1 MRPGGVPGQYYSAH
15 RLAPPPSSLALPP
28 VESLRHFPP
37 VFASASK
44 PRPTV
49 SAQSYDS
56 YTQQA
61 MAESDRIL
69 EYYMQDAEAFRNKA
83 LAGMGLRN
91 SNYNPYQ
98 PGPSFLVQSR
108 QEPPTPPATM
118 DVAAEML
125 QRPSDHVPSHGEAS
139 DAIQTVV
146 QYPPKSPPSDRPAIQ
161 AVGAALPARSYYEAV
176 APLEASSSAIS
187 QVGNTE
193 PQISCVT
200 KSAPIREDLDEN
212 ITVEEP
218 KAVRTRTA
226 ETFDQLLHGKPKK
239 KRERARS
246 RRETD
251 VLLQV
256 MERNA
261 GLSQTYAEALHKLE
275 VTANKE
281 RQLAQFAHFT
291 TILNNERAQAEQQ
304 AAAQNMTM
312 QLLLQRIAELEGA
325 LATQGGQGLYS
336 QVQSYPSSGPMTI
349 PSFPSGGFTAP
360 NTENMH
366 MRMSIPPI
374 TLDSMPPPV
383 PEAESLPRSEQGT
396 QAKIGSGL
404 EHPQLSGLRAGM
416 FTSRPP
422 APPSSLSPRRA
433 QEAASPLVGVSMA
446 KPMRIP
452 PRPKAQPGSSN
463 NRRASLGLIPSAMAQ
478 LQQSHST
485 LTIDHKEQSAQDASM
500 NTSPIP
506 SPIRLPTTIL
516 HTTTEHSPESRI
528 SPAEKPLP
536 TPVSDDLWR
545 ASDSQDGNVA
555 MGLQETPGVEDR
567 HSSTPNET
575 PSSKKNSPE
584 SFKSQEEKRGPLK
597 VRFENISSSSGTSGS
612 STDKHPDASSGE
624 KEPQPQPQPDQPL
637 PSALMEKD
645 RKEEVVSVEDEVS
658 TPAQQEQVVLPVTSS
673 PPQQILLPFIPT
685 VPEENL
691 SESGPEEKSE
701 LLDQMSLS
709 ILSRTISFT
718 NSLSVALK
726 RSQQPGSAETR
737 PTPRELRP
745 SFGSALE
752 ANLEDEVLHEDIWLG
767 DQALQL
773 VPEDP
778 VPIFDDKERQQS
790 SIAEPCGSDFDLPDE
805 LIGARDSSTIL
816 PAKSSAHRTF
826 TEDTTLEYRM
836 TLPSGSDFGGHGLV
850 PEQVSN
856 YSADNIDGDLIL
868 NRVLED
874 IPSVQ
879 SRTLSA
885 DDIDSGIRLDP
896 SIDLGHESITSDP
909 ATLAVFSLRKS
920 AGIPRKPSSLSSTQG
935 TQGTQAFSQF
945 ENPGSDMT
953 FDAIISENALL
964 PFGSYV
970 TRKKEGKSSSSRTS
984 SSDAFDV
991 TGAQAQLASIHK
1003 EPPLD
1008 FEDLSLSE
1016 EKLIA
1021 ESRNSQMHS
1030 KVPTVPSEKEP
1041 PHFQVDY
1048 DVDGFDYF
1056 DDVGG
1061 SLGFEAESFAFEDL
1075 EV

>member
-1 MRPGGVPGQYYSAH
+1 MHPKIFLRPGGVPGQYYSAH
-15 RLAPPPSSLALPP
+15 RLAPPPTALSLPP

-37 VFASASK
+37 VYTSVSK
-44 PRPTV
+44 PRPTA
-49 SAQSYDS
+49 SAQNYDS

-69 EYYMQDAEAFRNKA
+69 QYYMQDAEAFRSKA
-83 LAGMGLRN
+83 LAEMGLHHSSQN
-91 SNYNPYQ
+91 LYQ
-98 PGPSFLVQSR
+98 PSHSFLVQSR
-108 QEPPTPPATM
+108 HELSAPPATTE
-118 DVAAEML
+118 AAAGML
-125 QRPSDHVPSHGEAS
+125 QRPSDHIPSHGEAS

-146 QYPPKSPPSDRPAIQ
+146 QYPPRSPPSDRSAIQ
-161 AVGAALPARSYYEAV
+161 AISAALPARSYYEAV
-176 APLEASSSAIS
+176 APIEASSSTIS

-193 PQISCVT
+193 PQVPYVA
-200 KSAPIREDLDEN
+200 KSAPLKEEMDDNL
-212 ITVEEP
+212 TVEEP

-226 ETFDQLLHGKPKK
+226 ETFDQLLHGKSKK
-239 KRERARS
+239 KRAKSRS
-246 RRETD
+246 KRETD
-251 VLLQV
+251 VILEV

-325 LATQGGQGLYS
+325 LAIQGGQGLYS

-349 PSFPSGGFTAP
+349 PSFPSGGFTVP
-360 NTENMH
+360 NTGPMH
-366 MRMSIPPI
+366 MSIPPI

-383 PEAESLPRSEQGT
+383 PDTESLPRSEQGT
-396 QAKIGSGL
+396 QAKLGNGL

-452 PRPKAQPGSSN
+452 PRPKTSGN
-463 NRRASLGLIPSAMAQ
+463 TGNRRPSLGLVPSAMAQ

-528 SPAEKPLP
+528 SPADKPLP
-536 TPVSDDLWR
+536 TPVSDELWR
-545 ASDSQDGNVA
+545 ASDSQDGDLA
-555 MGLQETPGVEDR
+555 MGLQETPGVEDK
-567 HSSTPNET
+567 T
-575 PSSKKNSPE
+575 PSSPKDTPPSKKSSPD
-584 SFKSQEEKRGPLK
+584 SLTNQEERRGPLK
-597 VRFENISSSSGTSGS
+597 VRFENVSSSSGTSGS
-612 STDKHPDASSGE
+612 SVEKHPDGSSGE
-624 KEPQPQPQPDQPL
+624 KENPL
-637 PSALMEKD
+637 PNVLPEKED
-645 RKEEVVSVEDEVS
+645 VINGDDEVP
-658 TPAQQEQVVLPVTSS
+658 TTTQQEPVVLPVTAS
-673 PPQQILLPFIPT
+673 PPQQLLLPFIPT

-691 SESGPEEKSE
+691 SESGPEERSE

-718 NSLSVALK
+718 NSLSAAMK

-745 SFGSALE
+745 SFGSAIE
-752 ANLEDEVLHEDIWLG
+752 ANPEDEVLHDDLWVDG
-767 DQALQL
+767 QGPHL
-773 VPEDP
+773 VQ
-778 VPIFDDKERQQS
+778 DDSRQKVDDRGRYQS
-790 SIAEPCGSDFDLPDE
+790 SIGEPCDSDFDLPDE
-805 LIGARDSSTIL
+805 LFGARDSSTIL
-816 PAKSSAHRTF
+816 PTKSSAQRTF
-826 TEDTTLEYRM
+826 TEETTLEYRM
-836 TLPSGSDFGGHGLV
+836 TLPSGSDFGGHGLI
-850 PEQVSN
+850 PEQASN
-856 YSADNIDGDLIL
+856 YSTDNIDGDLIL

-909 ATLAVFSLRKS
+909 ATLAVFSLRRS
-920 AGIPRKPSSLSSTQG
+920 AGIPKKPSSLSSTQG
-935 TQGTQAFSQF
+935 TQGLHGTHGTQAFSQF
-945 ENPGSDMT
+945 ETPGPDLT
-953 FDAIISENALL
+953 FDAIITENALL

-991 TGAQAQLASIHK
+991 TGAQVQLASIHK

-1016 EKLIA
+1016 EKLIS
-1021 ESRNSQMHS
+1021 ESRNPQPLS
-1030 KVPTVPSEKEP
+1030 KMPTILSEKEP

-1061 SLGFEAESFAFEDL
+1061 SLGFDAESLGFEDL